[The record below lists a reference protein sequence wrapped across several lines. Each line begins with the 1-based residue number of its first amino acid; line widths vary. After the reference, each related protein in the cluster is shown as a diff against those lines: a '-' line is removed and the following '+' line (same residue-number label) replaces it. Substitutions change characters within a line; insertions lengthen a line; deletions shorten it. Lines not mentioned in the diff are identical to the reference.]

1 MKLYSVVRRL
11 WRYLNK
17 EVNYKLINS
26 EIKFDMESE
35 AFRKYYIETIDG
47 KVKCKWDELLSTGEL
62 LEIYEKNPEEA
73 KKDFR
78 LNELLKKKV
87 PEPTVKDLMQSIS
100 DLEIS
105 LIESEVI

>member
-1 MKLYSVVRRL
+1 M
-11 WRYLNK
+11 
-17 EVNYKLINS
+17 
-26 EIKFDMESE
+26 
-35 AFRKYYIETIDG
+35 
-47 KVKCKWDELLSTGEL
+47 STGEL